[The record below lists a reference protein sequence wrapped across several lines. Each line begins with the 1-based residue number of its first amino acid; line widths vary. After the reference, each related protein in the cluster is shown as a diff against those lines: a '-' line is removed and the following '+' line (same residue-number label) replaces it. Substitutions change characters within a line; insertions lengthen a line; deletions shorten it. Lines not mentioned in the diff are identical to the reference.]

1 MGYKFQFVALSGF
14 HAHNC
19 STFILATD
27 YKKRGIA
34 AYAELQAREF
44 EEEKT
49 GYEATK
55 EKEQF

>member
-1 MGYKFQFVALSGF
+1 MGYKFQFVTPSGF
-14 HAHNC
+14 HALNY
-19 STFILATD
+19 STVILDTD
-27 YKKRGIA
+27 FKKRGIA
-34 AYAELQAREF
+34 AYADLQAHEF